1 MRLWALA
8 GLVAWV
14 APALA
19 DSTVT
24 FIHTNDLHAHV
35 EPVKIKGEDLGG
47 YARQAT
53 VIKRLRAA
61 AVNPLVLNGGDT
73 FQGTLYFNVYKG
85 TADAAFMNAVGYQA
99 MAVGNHEF
107 DLGPQG
113 LADFARLVDFPI
125 LAANLDVEA
134 EPALKGLIKGSTV
147 LTTGGI
153 QIGIVGAVTP
163 ELPQI
168 SNTGELVKLKPLV
181 ESVQA
186 EVDALK
192 KQGLDKIVLVSHC
205 GYGLEKDVA
214 TKLRGVD
221 MVVGGHSHTFLGDTK
236 LPGDFRSGGPYPTVV
251 KGADGD
257 TVLVVQSW
265 EWGKV
270 VGHIVV
276 TFDDGGKVKSWSKD
290 QPVAVTADVPE
301 DPLVKAMIAA
311 LRKPIEELMTK
322 EVGKAKSDIPRNGP
336 GVQGVLADMIT
347 DAMLEATAKQGSVV
361 ALMNSGGIRSALNAG
376 TITYGDAISVQ
387 PFNNTLTIVDLSGAE
402 LVEALESG
410 VLYVSKGTS
419 FRVSNGKVVDLV
431 VAGSPVDF
439 TKTYRCTF
447 NSFVAKGG
455 DGLDV
460 VKNAKGYRYDTGLL
474 DIDALLDY
482 LKSRGEIDPKPQNRI
497 RRG

>member
-1 MRLWALA
+1 MRRFLLA
-8 GLVAWV
+8 GLVAVSAV
-14 APALA
+14 AWA
-19 DSTVT
+19 DTTVT

-35 EPVKIKGEDLGG
+35 EPVKVKGQDLGG

-53 VIKRLRAA
+53 VIKRLKAS

-85 TADAAFMNAVGYQA
+85 MADAAFMNAVGYQA

-107 DLGPQG
+107 DLGPSA
-113 LADFARLVDFPI
+113 LADFARAVDFPI
-125 LAANLDVEA
+125 LAANLDLEN
-134 EPALKGLIKGSTV
+134 EPALKGLIKASTV
-147 LTTGGI
+147 LEAGGVKV
-153 QIGIVGAVTP
+153 GIVGAVTP

-168 SNTGELVKLKPLV
+168 SNIGDNVRLKPLV

-186 EVDALK
+186 EVDALSS
-192 KQGLDKIVLVSHC
+192 QGIDKIVLVSHC
-205 GYGLEKDVA
+205 GYGLEKQVA

-221 MVVGGHSHTFLGDTK
+221 MVVGGHTHTFLGDTK
-236 LPGDFRSGGPYPTVV
+236 LPGDLRSGGPYPTVV
-251 KGADGD
+251 KGADGA

-276 TFDDGGKVKSWSKD
+276 TFDDGGKVKAWSKD
-290 QPVAVTADVPE
+290 QPTAVTSDVPE
-301 DPLVKAMIAA
+301 DPLVRSMVAA

-322 EVGKAKSDIPRNGP
+322 DVGRTKADVPKSGP
-336 GVQGVLADMIT
+336 GAQGVMADMIT
-347 DAMLEATAKQGSVV
+347 DAMLEATVKQGSVV
-361 ALMNSGGIRSALNAG
+361 ALMNEGGIRSALNAG
-376 TITYGDAISVQ
+376 RITYGDAISVQ
-387 PFNNTLTIVDLSGAE
+387 PFNNTLTIVDLTGQE
-402 LVEALESG
+402 LKEALESG
-410 VLYVSKGTS
+410 VLFVSAGTS
-419 FRVSNGKVVDLV
+419 FTVRSGKVSDLV
-431 VAGSPVDF
+431 VAGRPVELE
-439 TKTYRCTF
+439 KTYRCTF

-455 DGLDV
+455 DGLEV

-482 LKSRGEIDPKPQNRI
+482 LKSKGEIDLKPQNRI